1 MMPIKT
7 LSRRYARFRPLAT
20 GALIAAFAL
29 PGLSV
34 CSFAAEEGP
43 PAPAKKVPVPRG
55 IAKNP
60 NQVKG
65 DEITPAQ
72 KQAVDKGLAWLSKRL
87 QEHGSLNSG
96 VAGYSS
102 HAGITA
108 LAGLAF
114 MQAGNLPGRGKYGKE
129 VQQCLDFVLNSCTE
143 SGLIASDMTQGPM
156 YGHGF
161 ATLFLAEVYGMTG
174 DESVKEKL

>member
-1 MMPIKT
+1 MMPLKT
-7 LSRRYARFRPLAT
+7 LSRRRSPRFRPIVT
-20 GALIAAFAL
+20 GALLAAFAL

-34 CSFAAEEGP
+34 RSFGAEEGP
-43 PAPAKKVPVPRG
+43 PAPAKKVAAAPHAV
-55 IAKNP
+55 AKNP

-87 QEHGSLNSG
+87 TENGSLNAG

-102 HAGITA
+102 HAGFTA

-114 MQAGNLPGRGKYGKE
+114 MQ
-129 VQQCLDFVLNSCTE
+129 
-143 SGLIASDMTQGPM
+143 
-156 YGHGF
+156 
-161 ATLFLAEVYGMTG
+161 
-174 DESVKEKL
+174 